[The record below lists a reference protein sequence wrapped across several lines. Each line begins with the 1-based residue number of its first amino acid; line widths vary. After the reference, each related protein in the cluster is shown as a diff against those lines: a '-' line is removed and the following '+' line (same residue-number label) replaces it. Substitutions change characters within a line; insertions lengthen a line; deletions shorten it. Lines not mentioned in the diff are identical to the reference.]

1 VLNYTRVRSGGDND
15 VELFNV
21 AEDTYNLIGYYEDDF
36 LEARLA
42 YNRQS
47 SIQRQGGSSF
57 IGGNTIIAPRGQ
69 LDFSG
74 AIKPMR
80 GLEIRGEVF
89 NITQSSRREFLGFF

>member
-1 VLNYTRVRSGGDND
+1 VS
-15 VELFNV
+15 
-21 AEDTYNLIGYYEDDF
+21 A
-36 LEARLA
+36 ARLA
-42 YNRQS
+42 YNHQS

-89 NITQSSRREFLGFF
+89 NITQSSRREYLGVEELFRLYEYDGRTYSLSATYRF